1 MAHVFTATVAG
12 TDGSLTER
20 EITVRRMYNLGSAT
34 RDAAVAVHHQE
45 EVAAAGVQIA
55 FDIPAPRI
63 YPIAPYALTSDTTVE
78 VHTPRSSGEVE
89 IVLVVTGGEVLVG
102 VGSDH
107 TDRDLERHSI
117 VYSKQACPNVLA
129 PTLWRLSEIAD
140 HWDECVL
147 ESWVDGEPYQA
158 TPTGTFLS
166 PEDLLDV
173 LRTRAEVPE
182 DDFVLYAGTI
192 VALGGQL
199 QFGTTFSFR
208 MHDPVLDREIRHEY
222 TLEQLMPE
230 MREGYR
236 VPMTVQGS

>member
-1 MAHVFTATVAG
+1 MAHTFRAVVAG
-12 TDGSLTER
+12 TDGTTTER
-20 EITVRRMYNLGSAT
+20 DVRVRRMYNLGSAT

-45 EVAAAGVQIA
+45 EVAAAGVKIA

-63 YPIAPYALTSDTTVE
+63 YPIAPYALTSDSTVE
-78 VHTPRSSGEVE
+78 VHTERSSGEVE
-89 IVLVVTGGEVLVG
+89 IVLVVSQGEVLVG

-107 TDRDLERHSI
+107 TDRDLERFSI

-140 HWDECVL
+140 HWDQCVL
-147 ESWVDGEPYQA
+147 ESWVDGELYQQ

-166 PEDLLDV
+166 PEDLLGV
-173 LRTRAEVPE
+173 LRERAEVPE
-182 DDFVLYAGTI
+182 DDFVLFAGTI

-199 QFGTTFSFR
+199 KYGSTFSFR

-222 TLEQLMPE
+222 VLEQVMPE
-230 MREGYR
+230 MRDGFR
-236 VPMTVQGS
+236 VPMTVDGS